1 MDLIRKILREY
12 DDEEEVSIF
21 DKEMFLSIEMKL

>member
-12 DDEEEVSIF
+12 DDEEEEKSIF
-21 DKEMFLSIEMKL
+21 DKEIFSEK